1 MSAKHLDA
9 AASAARA
16 DCGDG
21 AAYAPRFGALYVFGD
36 SLSDNGNAGRF
47 SNGQVWVEHLA
58 DRLGLPLR
66 PARLG
71 GTNHAVGG
79 ARAGGGGLF
88 DLDAQAAFYFARNR
102 ARADALYVVY
112 AGGNDLR
119 AAAEPA
125 GAAAGIV
132 KVVERL
138 AAGGARHFLVPNL
151 GDLGLAPEYR
161 LRADAA
167 AEARVRTLAFN
178 AALAEALDR
187 LERRG
192 GVTLY
197 RLDVFSLGEAAEV
210 GFIDAL
216 HPDAIAHAQLG
227 AAAFALLRDDSPSP

>member
-1 MSAKHLDA
+1 MNINGNDID
-9 AASAARA
+9 AASAAAAHRA
-16 DCGDG
+16 AGR
-21 AAYAPRFGALYVFGD
+21 ARAPQFEAMYVFGD

-47 SNGQVWVEHLA
+47 SNGTVWVEHLA
-58 DRLGLPLR
+58 ERLGLALR

-88 DLDAQAAFYFARNR
+88 DLDAQVAFYFARNR

-161 LRADAA
+161 RGIDTAAHARA
-167 AEARVRTLAFN
+167 RTLAFN
-178 AALAEALDR
+178 AALAASLDR

-192 GVTLY
+192 ELTLY
-197 RLDVFSLGEAAEV
+197 RLDVFALGETSEV
-210 GFIDAL
+210 AFVDAV
-216 HPDAIAHAQLG
+216 HPDAAAHAQLG
-227 AAAFALLRDDSPSP
+227 AAAHAALIG